1 MRINNCPYCNNKNL
15 YILKNEYRKCASCG
29 KKFSPKKLEMDLK
42 IIGAFCDD
50 RPALEVSKEFEVN
63 YRTVSNR
70 YDTFRKL
77 IANYLEDL
85 YHLSIQDNTN
95 YEEFYY
101 FTDKQLIRK
110 HKSLCEAINI
120 IGFYSNNRV
129 YTLLMPSLP
138 KPMFTQEKDVEF
150 ERYLKWHKVQ
160 SRDSY
165 MTPLKQFWNFLS
177 EHLRKYKGINQDNFF
192 YYLKECE
199 FKYNFNNKAIAKALL
214 KDIYFK

>member
-1 MRINNCPYCNNKNL
+1 MSVKNCPYCNSKNL
-15 YILKNEYRKCASCG
+15 YILKNDYRKCRDCTR
-29 KKFSPKKLEMDLK
+29 KFSPKKLETDFK
-42 IIGAFCDD
+42 IINAFCEDI
-50 RPALEVSKEFEVN
+50 PALQVSKELEVN

-70 YDTFRKL
+70 YEVFRKL
-77 IANYLEDL
+77 IANYLEEL
-85 YHLSIQDNTN
+85 YNLSIQDNTN

-101 FTDKQLIRK
+101 FTEKQLLRK

-138 KPMFTQEKDVEF
+138 KPMFDQEKDVEF

-160 SRDSY
+160 SRDFY
-165 MTPLKQFWNFLS
+165 TTPLKDFWNFLNIN
-177 EHLRKYKGINQDNFF
+177 LKKYKGITPDNFF
-192 YYLKECE
+192 FYLKECE
-199 FKYNFNNKAIAKALL
+199 FKYNFNKAIAKALL